1 MKADK
6 RIIDGRFAKAKQFSS
21 VATFVEDLLDEGE
34 DVADAYV
41 TLCVHSGIASS
52 DVICGSKLG
61 EFSQTGNHEDAV
73 VLLSKIDKG
82 ASNYLKNLLKLKN
95 RAAYSAESISR
106 DRVSTAQRAMD
117 ALLSLATITH
127 AH

>member
-1 MKADK
+1 VKADK
-6 RIIDGRFAKAKQFSS
+6 RTIDGRFAKAKQFSS

-52 DVICGSKLG
+52 DVICGIKLG
-61 EFSQTGNHEDAV
+61 EYSQTGNHEDAAV
-73 VLLSKIDKG
+73 MLGKVDKN
-82 ASNYLKNLLKLKN
+82 AANYLRNLLKLKN

-106 DRVSTAQRAMD
+106 DRVQTAQRAMD
-117 ALLSLATITH
+117 ALLSVATS
-127 AH
+127 ARER